1 MVAGR
6 AGLCSIITSG
16 RLLSGGT
23 EDWDL
28 EADVGKMFPC
38 DGLCMK
44 RRSVVCVHAWVALA
58 SCRVPDPASG
68 SQLTPLSEVL
78 LVFRDD
84 FCIPFVSFSK
94 LFFLQPVPFT
104 VVADYLVALKV
115 MSLAFKNPIKC
126 RKLIFS
132 FLM

>member
-1 MVAGR
+1 M
-6 AGLCSIITSG
+6 
-16 RLLSGGT
+16 
-23 EDWDL
+23 
-28 EADVGKMFPC
+28 
-38 DGLCMK
+38 
-44 RRSVVCVHAWVALA
+44 CVHAWVALA
-58 SCRVPDPASG
+58 SCRIPDPASD
-68 SQLTPLSEVL
+68 SQLTLLSEVL

-104 VVADYLVALKV
+104 VVADYLVALKF
-115 MSLAFKNPIKC
+115 MSFAFKNPIKC